1 MTEPGVVEDV
11 SPQGLSQKQLSCS
24 LTSSWNG
31 ILFGEGTFRL
41 YDTQM
46 LNETGLFTIIYLQ
59 NWVVF
64 GGKCRVNI
72 PSLASGRNCKGR
84 KLYSACRTRQYLIR
98 DWWQGIAGKGS
109 NKNTMQEKAEENAE
123 ML

>member
-1 MTEPGVVEDV
+1 MEYVEANVLSAFCLLHVSPLKKMTEPGVVEDI

-31 ILFGEGTFRL
+31 ILFGEGTFWL
-41 YDTQM
+41 YDTQI

-59 NWVVF
+59 NWVVL

-72 PSLASGRNCKGR
+72 P
-84 KLYSACRTRQYLIR
+84 YI
-98 DWWQGIAGKGS
+98 
-109 NKNTMQEKAEENAE
+109 EH
-123 ML
+123 